1 MPIQEIKILE
11 MIIDLKEMTISLP
24 QQNPQTTILI
34 FTKVLDHLTLIILA
48 ILAAKLHCC
57 FSKQQQIQALKK
69 NSSNQSVKSNYSVVG
84 H

>member
-34 FTKVLDHLTLIILA
+34 FTKVLDDLTLTILA

-57 FSKQQQIQALKK
+57 FSKEKQALKK